1 MTVNELVAM
10 IGLGTGG
17 SLIYAHQLLLT
28 KPCACK
34 VKRSRRLD
42 NTTAT
47 TDSTDISAAA
57 PTALTLHELVKGLN
71 HTAYETA
78 TATATNGSARNLF
91 DGSTV
96 LCAGNVIESIA
107 SIAVG
112 LATKNPLGTIS
123 GGLALANAINDCDTV
138 SDNSV
143 ENQIYEVQRLSREGI
158 RQTYYDNL
166 SGAMFNAVYG
176 MRDGCNYAIRKNAY
190 TATTGPRTTDLAIMV
205 GMLEGYYSN
214 LETNLVTMLQ
224 VTKALTLLLYKRSVS
239 STCC

>member
-10 IGLGTGG
+10 NGLGTGG

-42 NTTAT
+42 NTTT
-47 TDSTDISAAA
+47 TNSTDTSAAA
-57 PTALTLHELVKGLN
+57 PTTLTLHELVKGLN
-71 HTAYETA
+71 HTAYETPA
-78 TATATNGSARNLF
+78 AAPTNGSARNLF

-96 LCAGNVIESIA
+96 LCAGNVIESIT

-112 LATKNPLGTIS
+112 LATKNPFGTIS
-123 GGLALANAINDCDTV
+123 GGLALANAISGCGTV
-138 SDNSV
+138 SDDSV
-143 ENQIYEVQRLSREGI
+143 ENQIFNVQKLSREGI

-176 MRDGCNYAIRKNAY
+176 MRDGGNYAIKKNAY
-190 TATTGPRTTDLAIMV
+190 TATSGPRTTDLAIMV

-214 LETNLVTMLQ
+214 LETNLATMLQ
-224 VTKALTLLLYKRSVS
+224 VPTHD
-239 STCC
+239 